1 MFLQGIDMFSKKTF
15 ILLLPLAFIH
25 NMANAEISEFI
36 ATTKTNTEAVFK
48 QTVYDTQMKGVV
60 SQRLD
65 TSCGGAALA
74 MLFQNQF
81 NMSMTENHVIDFVIN
96 KRGTAFDSV
105 NFDDM
110 MEFAEQNG
118 VDGLAQF
125 TSFADMEKLT
135 RRKLPFIVRVK
146 GINADKLTNKEDKYQ
161 YHFVVVKGIANNLV
175 SISDPIPEI
184 GNQTYTKEQFLEM
197 IDFNQGKGKVFF
209 LLPKENGR
217 LKMDKSYVETPQY
230 YPFENRMPNF
240 IRF

>member
-1 MFLQGIDMFSKKTF
+1 MFSKK
-15 ILLLPLAFIH
+15 ILMLPFLIGCQFVYAENLQPLA
-25 NMANAEISEFI
+25 
-36 ATTKTNTEAVFK
+36 TTQADKNTVFQ
-48 QTVYDTQMKGVV
+48 QTVFDDKMKGVI

-65 TSCGGAALA
+65 TSCGGSALA

-81 NMSMTENHVIDFVIN
+81 NIPVIEDDVINFVIN
-96 KRGTAFDSV
+96 KRGQTFDSV

-110 MEFAEQNG
+110 MEFAEQKN

-125 TSFADMEKLT
+125 VSFADMEKFSQ
-135 RRKLPFIVRVK
+135 RKLPFIVRVK
-146 GINADKLTNKEDKYQ
+146 GLNTDKIDSQEDKYL

-184 GNQTYTKEQFLEM
+184 GNVKYTKDEFLEM
-197 IDFNQGKGKVFF
+197 IDFNNGKGKVFF
-209 LLPKENGR
+209 LLPKENSQ
-217 LKMDKSYVETPQY
+217 LKMNKSYVETPKY